1 MCCVGQV
8 RPMQPVPKL
17 TGAET
22 GGTQLAQPLVQQIA
36 HLLCEFDRPHL
47 FQ

>member
-17 TGAET
+17 
-22 GGTQLAQPLVQQIA
+22 QVLKLAQRVRPLVQQIA
-36 HLLCEFDRPHL
+36 HLLYVFVRLHL